1 MKLPWLHPSGLDA
14 RAENTEGSDFDI
26 IISASPCTT
35 PLSIKET
42 P

>member
-26 IISASPCTT
+26 ISASPCTT